1 MTESESIQT
10 LSIQSPTWAG
20 LKFLRRMWQFRL
32 GIIGGLFLLS
42 LIIIAVFAAWLAP
55 HNPYSQDITQRLAP
69 PVWIEGGI
77 SDHLLGT
84 DHLGRDI
91 LSRIMYGSRISLVI
105 GFSAVTLQLMLGVAL
120 GMLAGYY
127 QGWVDKSI
135 SFLIDAMLSFPYILF
150 AISLVAVLGASFQ
163 NIIIALALS
172 GWTTYA
178 RISRIETIKLKEQEF
193 VLATRSLAYSSWRI
207 ITKHILP
214 NMIPTLVVIST
225 VGVARA
231 IIQESLLS
239 FLGLGIQPPTPSW
252 GIMLAEG
259 RDFMLMQWWLAA
271 FPGMAIFLAALSI
284 NFLGDTLRDLTDPY
298 LRKN

>member
-1 MTESESIQT
+1 MTESEFIQNLHT
-10 LSIQSPTWAG
+10 TAPTWSG
-20 LKFLRRMWQFRL
+20 IRFLKRMWQFRM
-32 GIIGGLFLLS
+32 GVIGGLFLLS
-42 LIIIAVFAAWLAP
+42 LIIIAVFTAWLAP
-55 HNPYSQDITQRLAP
+55 HNPYTQDVTQSLAP
-69 PVWIEGGI
+69 PVWIEGGS

-105 GFSAVTLQLMLGVAL
+105 GFSAVTLQLILGVAL

-127 QGWVDKSI
+127 QGWVDSLI
-135 SFLIDAMLSFPYILF
+135 SFLVDAMLSFPYILL

-163 NIIIALALS
+163 NIIIALAIS
-172 GWTTYA
+172 GWTKYA

-193 VLATRSLAYSSWRI
+193 ILATHSLAYSSWRI
-207 ITKHILP
+207 IINHILP
-214 NMIPTLVVIST
+214 NILPTLVVIST

-231 IIQESLLS
+231 IISESLLS

-252 GIMLAEG
+252 GVMLAEG
-259 RDFMLMQWWLAA
+259 RDFMFMQWWLAA